1 MKQKTTIALWA
12 TGAVA
17 AVALTA
23 GAAALVTAWGD
34 NGGGRPSY
42 TLEEINNGALGDTIT
57 LNSISDNPNIGD
69 EKNFVGARLLSDTS
83 RVWNANSIEAVDGET
98 YVIRAYV
105 HNNSPKEYDA
115 VAQDVT
121 VGFDIAEGTGTD
133 VEVQGIVS
141 SSNATP
147 TQYYDSVHFTSDV
160 AFHLEYVAGS
170 ALLENNG
177 IGANGGVALP
187 DAITS
192 GGTLIGYE
200 ALDGQVPGC
209 FQFANYVTIE
219 VKVVYDYSYTVD
231 KTVRLSGTKDW
242 TDNLTANIGDEVEY
256 QIAYQNLEST
266 TVSDVM
272 VKDVL
277 PANLEYVEGSTVIY
291 NSSHP
296 SGFTYDDGA
305 ALFST
310 GLNIGSYGSEANAF
324 IRFKAKIVDNSFEC
338 GENTMTNWGQ
348 VGTGSTTKQDSAVI
362 TINKTC
368 EEPENADFTVAK
380 TVRKSGDTA
389 WVESVEA
396 GLGEIVEF
404 KIDYT
409 NTGDV
414 TAKNVII
421 ADALPENLT
430 YVAGSTKLGDEALA
444 DGITG
449 DGVNIGDFEPG
460 QTATV
465 TFQAEVVDASL
476 DCNVDTT
483 LTNWASATSTAT
495 VDGQDVTNTKRD
507 SAAVLTNKFCETPD
521 PETPPETPE
530 PTPEIIPDTGA
541 GTITLSS
548 LVGAGA
554 LTTALGCY
562 VVSRK
567 KLQ

>member
-1 MKQKTTIALWA
+1 MKQKTKVALWA
-12 TGAVA
+12 TGAA
-17 AVALTA
+17 AVVGLTA

-42 TLEEINNGALGDTIT
+42 TIAEINNGALGDKIT

-83 RVWNANSIEAVDGET
+83 KVWNANEIAAVDGET

-105 HNNSPKEYDA
+105 HNNSPKEYEA
-115 VAQDVT
+115 VANDVK
-121 VGFDIAEGTGTD
+121 VGFDIAEGTGTS
-133 VEVQGIVS
+133 VEVQGIVT
-141 SSNATP
+141 SSNASP
-147 TQYYDSVHFTSDV
+147 SQYYDSVRFTSDV

-177 IGANGGVALP
+177 IGAGGGVALP
-187 DAITS
+187 DAIVS
-192 GGTLIGYE
+192 GGTLIGYD
-200 ALDGQVPGC
+200 ALDGKVPGC

-242 TDNLTANIGDEVEY
+242 TDNLTVNVGDEVEY

-266 TVSDVM
+266 SVSNVM

-277 PANLEYVEGSTVIY
+277 PANLEYVDGTTVVY
-291 NSSHP
+291 NSTYP
-296 SGFTYDDGA
+296 SGFTVEDGA

-310 GLNIGSYGSEANAF
+310 GINIGSYGSKANAY
-324 IRFKAKIVDNSFEC
+324 IRFKAKVVDNNFTC

-348 VGTGSTTKQDSAVI
+348 VGVGSTTKQDSAIV
-362 TINKTC
+362 TTNKVC
-368 EEPENADFTVAK
+368 EDPENADFTMAK
-380 TVRKSGDTA
+380 TVRKSGETA

-396 GLGEIVEF
+396 KVGETVEF

-414 TAKNVII
+414 EAKNVII
-421 ADALPENLT
+421 ADALPENLE
-430 YVAGSTKLGDEALA
+430 YVAGSTKLNGETALE
-444 DGITG
+444 DGIAG
-449 DGVNIGDFEPG
+449 DGVNIGNFAAGE
-460 QTATV
+460 TAYV
-465 TFQAEVVDASL
+465 TFTAKVVDANL
-476 DCNVDTT
+476 ACNLDTT
-483 LTNWASATSTAT
+483 LINWASATSTAT
-495 VDGQDVTNTKRD
+495 VNGEEVTNTKRD
-507 SAAVLTNKFCETPD
+507 SAEVLTNKFCEAPED
-521 PETPPETPE
+521 PEDPAE

-541 GTITLSS
+541 GNVTLTS
-548 LVGAGA
+548 VIGAGA

-562 VVSRK
+562 LVSRK